1 MAGSS
6 NKLSGNSI
14 MAESTVPTP
23 TPHALQR
30 LDRPLLAVTFLLLGL
45 GLVMVASASVFWSTA
60 VTGHAWNVFDRQL
73 IFSLLGLV
81 SGFVVLNVPLG
92 LLLKLRLWA
101 LALAFLLLA
110 LVLVPGIGRAVNG
123 SIRWLPLGPV
133 RIQASEPALLL
144 MAIYLAGYASEQG
157 DQLRENLAGLIRPL
171 LVVGGCAV
179 LLLLEPDFGAAVVL
193 LAMAGTVFFL
203 AGARWRDLFRV
214 FWIAVFGLLL
224 VAFAAPYRVIR
235 LTTFLD
241 PWHHALGGGFQLAQ
255 SLMAIGHGGWWGVG
269 LGRGIEKMFYLPEPE
284 SDFIFAVIGEEL
296 GFVGMMVTLALYG
309 FLLFRMFRIGRQAEV
324 IGRRFEALLCY
335 AIGGWVGMEALINM
349 GVNLGALPTKGI
361 TLPLLSAGGSNLVV
375 TLVAIGLVLNV
386 GTVLE
391 GRRTRA
397 APPRRSHA

>member
-1 MAGSS
+1 MVERQLSS
-6 NKLSGNSI
+6 PGR
-14 MAESTVPTP
+14 
-23 TPHALQR
+23 HAVQR
-30 LDRPLLAVTFLLLGL
+30 LDGALLTVTFLLLGF

-60 VTGHAWNVFDRQL
+60 VTGHAWRVFDRQL
-73 IFSLLGLV
+73 LFALLGLAA
-81 SGFVVLNVPLG
+81 GFVVLNVPLS
-92 LLLKLRLWA
+92 LLLRFRLWA
-101 LALAFLLLA
+101 LALALLLLA
-110 LVLVPGIGRAVNG
+110 LVLVPGIGREVNG
-123 SIRWLPLGPV
+123 SIRWLPLGPI

-144 MAIYLAGYASEQG
+144 LAIYLAGYASEQG
-157 DQLRENLAGLIRPL
+157 GALRENLAGLVRPL
-171 LVVGGCAV
+171 FVVGCCAM

-193 LAMAGTVFFL
+193 IAMAGTVFFL

-214 FWIAVFGLLL
+214 FWVAVFGLLL
-224 VAFAAPYRVIR
+224 IALAAPYRVIR

-309 FLLFRMFRIGRQAEV
+309 YLLLRIFRIGRKADV
-324 IGRRFEALLCY
+324 MGRRFEGFLCY
-335 AIGGWVGMEALINM
+335 AIGGWIGMEALINM

-386 GTVLE
+386 DASLG
-391 GRRTRA
+391 GRRI
-397 APPRRSHA
+397 RSNPAGRGYA